1 MAFENLSNKL
11 QEVFKQLRSKGVL
24 TEADV
29 KAAMREVKIALLEAD
44 VNFKIVKEFIKK
56 VTERAVGTEVLQ
68 GLNPG
73 QQVIKIVN
81 EELIAL
87 MGSTQAQ
94 LTFSRKPPTVF
105 MMVGLQGAGKTT
117 TSGKLAGQ
125 LRKQG
130 RSPLLV
136 ACDVYRPAAI
146 KQLQV
151 VGKNYNIPVFEMGTE
166 VSPVEISKKAL
177 EYAAQQHHDVILID
191 TAGRLH
197 INEELMQELQDIKTA
212 VRPQEI
218 LLVVDAMTGQDAVTV
233 AESFDGQL
241 GVDGIILTKLDG
253 DARGGA
259 ALSVRSVTNK
269 PIKYI
274 GMGEKMEDL
283 EPFYPDR
290 MASRILGMGDVL
302 SLIDKTYQ
310 AMIEKQNGRLEQ
322 YALLITILLVLLLV
336 ALVYIYRQVKKLSV
350 ARNHLQTAN
359 EQLNSLNEELSAMNT
374 CLQSTNLELSESN
387 QIKEEYIARFVKLCS
402 TYIDKLDAY
411 RRMVNKKISAGQTA
425 DLLKI
430 TRSQDALDSELEE
443 LYVNFDTTFLHI
455 FPDFV
460 RKFNALLQD
469 DGQVIL
475 KRGELLNTELRIFA
489 LIRLGIEDSSQIA
502 EFLRYSVNT
511 IYNYRS
517 KVKNKACISRDD
529 FEERVKEIR

>member
-11 QEVFKQLRSKGVL
+11 QEVFKQLKSKGVL

-130 RSPLLV
+130 RNPLLV

-166 VSPVEISKKAL
+166 ISPVEISKKAL
-177 EYAAQQHHDVILID
+177 EYAAAQHHDVILID

-302 SLIDKTYQ
+302 SLIDKVQ
-310 AMIEKQNGRLEQ
+310 SNIDEQEAIEMAKKMRANDFTLEDF
-322 YALLITILLVLLLV
+322 
-336 ALVYIYRQVKKLSV
+336 LS
-350 ARNHLQTAN
+350 QM
-359 EQLNSLNEELSAMNT
+359 Q
-374 CLQSTNLELSESN
+374 
-387 QIKEEYIARFVKLCS
+387 QIKKMGPLKDLLGMMPGIPGMG
-402 TYIDKLDAY
+402 KLDMDALNGVDPQKEMAKTEAIIQSMTKEE
-411 RRMVNKKISAGQTA
+411 RQNPSLLNGPRKKRIAAGCGRSIADVNR
-425 DLLKI
+425 LLK
-430 TRSQDALDSELEE
+430 Q
-443 LYVNFDTTFLHI
+443 
-455 FPDFV
+455 
-460 RKFNALLQD
+460 
-469 DGQVIL
+469 
-475 KRGELLNTELRIFA
+475 
-489 LIRLGIEDSSQIA
+489 
-502 EFLRYSVNT
+502 
-511 IYNYRS
+511 
-517 KVKNKACISRDD
+517 
-529 FEERVKEIR
+529 FEEMKKMMKQMNNMTKGKKKGKLPFFR